1 MLTTRSGRRASQNE
15 LELTRFIS
23 LLQERQV
30 KRYLEV
36 GARHG
41 DTFYA
46 VMTSLPSGS
55 VGVAVDLPGAL
66 WGKAQSQGSLSE
78 AVAELRRQGYHA
90 SAIYGDS
97 RTDATRALVHGRGP
111 YDAILIDGD
120 HTLAGVTADWEAYG
134 PLAPV
139 VAFHDIVGHDC
150 VERVYQNPV
159 QVPLLWGALRVRHDF
174 REFVDAGSRMGIGV
188 VLK

>member
-1 MLTTRSGRRASQNE
+1 MLKTRSGRPASQNE
-15 LELTRFIS
+15 YELLAFIAC
-23 LLQERQV
+23 LQENGV

-46 VMTSLPSGS
+46 VMTALPAGA

-66 WGKAQSQGSLSE
+66 WGKASSQSSLSD
-78 AVAELRRQGYHA
+78 AVQELRRQGYDA

-97 RTDATRALVHGRGP
+97 KTDATKSLVRGRGP
-111 YDAILIDGD
+111 YDAVLIDGD
-120 HTLAGVTADWEAYG
+120 HTLAGVTADWMAYG
-134 PLAPV
+134 DLAPI

-150 VERVYQNPV
+150 FEKVYRNPV
-159 QVPLLWGALRVRHDF
+159 QVPLLWGSIRGAHRT
-174 REFVDAGSRMGIGV
+174 REFVDTGSRMGIGV